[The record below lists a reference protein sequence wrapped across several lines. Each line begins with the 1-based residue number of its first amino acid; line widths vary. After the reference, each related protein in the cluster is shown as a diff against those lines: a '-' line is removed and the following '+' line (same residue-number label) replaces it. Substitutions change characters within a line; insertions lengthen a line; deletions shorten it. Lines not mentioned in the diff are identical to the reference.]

1 MKCTSHSV
9 PLGGDN
15 MLPQWARQDDRES
28 VNEYNR
34 VFDCCDPFNLL
45 PFYMCSCNKF
55 PSTDFYEEVKV
66 RTDNIWWMFEWRDL
80 LLYLFDC
87 VSLRCPAV
95 SKSYMGFCD
104 LKKKHICGVF
114 SWSVVLDM
122 TTVFVSIALQ
132 FLEWITT
139 TTNERVETELF
150 VLLSTFELNLI

>member
-45 PFYMCSCNKF
+45 PFYMCSCNTF

-66 RTDNIWWMFEWRDL
+66 RTDTI
-80 LLYLFDC
+80 
-87 VSLRCPAV
+87 
-95 SKSYMGFCD
+95 
-104 LKKKHICGVF
+104 
-114 SWSVVLDM
+114 
-122 TTVFVSIALQ
+122 
-132 FLEWITT
+132 
-139 TTNERVETELF
+139 
-150 VLLSTFELNLI
+150 